1 MCDLRTAV
9 EVANEIH
16 EQPLPAEQQNSF
28 GYVEQVIN
36 NYIQYMTTETRNRLQ
51 VEQRTTEKEKKETET
66 DLEYLERN
74 RDKKDL

>member
-1 MCDLRTAV
+1 MCDLCTAV
-9 EVANEIH
+9 QVANKIH
-16 EQPLPAEQQNSF
+16 EQPLPAEQKSSY

-51 VEQRTTEKEKKETET
+51 VEQRTTEKEKKETGT

-74 RDKKDL
+74 RDKMGL